1 MSCISREIRKSNVF
15 FQFTRFMYVINCT
28 FIARNTLSLISY
40 FFTVSV
46 KKEKCKYSDD
56 EHKVLLL
63 DARAQKQ
70 SIENQKDRK

>member
-1 MSCISREIRKSNVF
+1 
-15 FQFTRFMYVINCT
+15 MYVMNCT
-28 FIARNTLSLISY
+28 FIARNTLLLISY

-46 KKEKCKYSDD
+46 QKEKCKYSDD

-63 DARAQKQ
+63 DVRPQKQ